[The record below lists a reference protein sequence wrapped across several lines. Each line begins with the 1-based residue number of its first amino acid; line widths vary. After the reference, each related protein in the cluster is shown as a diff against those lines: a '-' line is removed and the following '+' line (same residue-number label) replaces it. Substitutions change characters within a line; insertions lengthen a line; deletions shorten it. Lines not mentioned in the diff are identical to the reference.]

1 MHKLLNQHIQAL
13 KQVLNLFGQHKVGT
27 LLICLVIAT
36 ALTIPSVIYQVTTSL
51 QDLMG
56 NVKRESTISL
66 FLSASTDEGN
76 VAQIKSA
83 LEKNTDL
90 KSVQFISKEDAFN
103 SIASKGI
110 QQEVLNALEKNPLPD
125 AFIVEPIS
133 FESVHIEHL
142 KNKLSSIEGVEEV
155 LVDSAWI
162 QRLNYLLAL
171 GNKAILILVCL
182 LSFALITIIGNTI
195 RMQILSQQAEI
206 ELSYLIGATK
216 YFIRRPFLYAGAI
229 YGLLGGL
236 IALGLTSFVIWIF
249 NRSVLRLAAE
259 YQTDF
264 SLNQPSV
271 ITAISLCTLSLIIGI
286 ISAYFAVSKNHLKQ
300 A

>member
-1 MHKLLNQHIQAL
+1 MHKLLNQHLQAL
-13 KQVLNLFGQHKVGT
+13 KQVLTRFGQHKVAT
-27 LLICLVIAT
+27 LLICFVIAT

-51 QDLMG
+51 QGLIG

-66 FLSASTDEGN
+66 FVSASADEDA
-76 VAQIKSA
+76 VAQIKSV
-83 LEKNTDL
+83 LEKNPEL

-103 SIASKGI
+103 SIASNGN

-125 AFIVEPIS
+125 AFIVEPSS
-133 FESVHIEHL
+133 FEATQIEHL
-142 KNKLSSIEGVEEV
+142 KTTLSSIEGVEEV

-171 GNKAILILVCL
+171 GNKAMLILVCL
-182 LSFALITIIGNTI
+182 LGFALITIIGNTI

-216 YFIRRPFLYAGAI
+216 NFIRRPFLYAGAI

-236 IALGLTSFVIWIF
+236 IALGLTSFVIWLF
-249 NRSVLRLAAE
+249 NRSVLPLAAE

-271 ITAISLCTLSLIIGI
+271 ITAIILCGLSLMIGI
-286 ISAYFAVSKNHLKQ
+286 ISAYFAVSNNYLKQ

>member
-1 MHKLLNQHIQAL
+1 MHKLLNQHLQAF
-13 KQVLNLFGQHKVGT
+13 KQVLARFGQHKVAT

-51 QDLMG
+51 QGLIG
-56 NVKRESTISL
+56 NVKSESTISL
-66 FLSASTDEGN
+66 FLSASADEDA
-76 VAQIKSA
+76 VDQIKSA
-83 LEKNTDL
+83 LEKNPEL

-103 SIASKGI
+103 SIASNGN

-125 AFIVEPIS
+125 AFIVEPSS
-133 FESVHIEHL
+133 FEAAQIKHL
-142 KNKLSSIEGVEEV
+142 KTTLSSIEGVEDV
-155 LVDSAWI
+155 LIDSAWI

-171 GNKAILILVCL
+171 GNKAMLILVCL
-182 LSFALITIIGNTI
+182 LGFALITIIGNTI

-216 YFIRRPFLYAGAI
+216 HFIRRPFLYAGAI

-236 IALGLTSFVIWIF
+236 IALGLTCFVIWLF
-249 NRSVLRLAAE
+249 NRSVLALAAE

-271 ITAISLCTLSLIIGI
+271 ITAITLCTLSLIIGI
-286 ISAYFAVSKNHLKQ
+286 ISAYFAVSKSLIKQ

>member
-1 MHKLLNQHIQAL
+1 MHKLLNQHLQAL
-13 KQVLNLFGQHKVGT
+13 KQVLTRFGQHKVAT
-27 LLICLVIAT
+27 LLICFVIAT

-51 QDLMG
+51 QGLIG

-66 FLSASTDEGN
+66 FVSASADEDA
-76 VAQIKSA
+76 VAQIKSV
-83 LEKNTDL
+83 LEKNPEL

-103 SIASKGI
+103 SIASNGN

-125 AFIVEPIS
+125 AFIVEPSS
-133 FESVHIEHL
+133 FEATQIEHL
-142 KNKLSSIEGVEEV
+142 KTTLSSIEGVEEV

-171 GNKAILILVCL
+171 GNKAMLILICL
-182 LSFALITIIGNTI
+182 LGFALITIIGNTI

-216 YFIRRPFLYAGAI
+216 NFIRRPFLYAGAI

-236 IALGLTSFVIWIF
+236 IALGLTSFVIWLF
-249 NRSVLRLAAE
+249 NRSVLPLAAE

-271 ITAISLCTLSLIIGI
+271 ITAIILCGLSLMIGI
-286 ISAYFAVSKNHLKQ
+286 ISAYFAVSNNYLKQ